1 RHHRADDDQRRAR
14 RRRQVDLAHREGW
27 PAGQGRLLAGPGV
40 LLELRGVSKSFG
52 GLAVLDGV
60 DLTVEAGAVHALIGP
75 NGSGKTTLLNCVSGI
90 LAADAGGIRFH
101 DTPLDDLAPHR
112 RTRLGLARTFQ
123 NIRLFGGLTVLDN
136 VLVGRHCRT
145 HAGLFR
151 AWTRPPFT
159 RLAEERASRDR
170 GRALLALVGLAGR
183 ALEPAEGLPL
193 ADQRR
198 LEIAR
203 ALAAEPSLLLLDE
216 PAAGMNATEKQGMNR
231 LIRDI
236 VAGGCTVVLVEHD
249 IGLVMDISSRVTV
262 LNFGQKIADGPPAS
276 VRRDPLVVEAYL
288 GQDA

>member
-1 RHHRADDDQRRAR
+1 VA
-14 RRRQVDLAHREGW
+14 
-27 PAGQGRLLAGPGV
+27 

-52 GLAVLDGV
+52 GLRVLDGV

-75 NGSGKTTLLNCVSGI
+75 NGSGKTTLLNCVSGV
-90 LAADAGGIRFH
+90 LAADAGGIRLR
-101 DTPLDDLAPHR
+101 DVALDDLAPHR

-123 NIRLFGGLTVLDN
+123 NVRLFAGLSVLDN

-151 AWTRPPFT
+151 AWTRLPF
-159 RLAEERASRDR
+159 RLLPEERASRDR

>member
-1 RHHRADDDQRRAR
+1 M
-14 RRRQVDLAHREGW
+14 
-27 PAGQGRLLAGPGV
+27 
-40 LLELRGVSKSFG
+40 
-52 GLAVLDGV
+52 
-60 DLTVEAGAVHALIGP
+60 
-75 NGSGKTTLLNCVSGI
+75 
-90 LAADAGGIRFH
+90 
-101 DTPLDDLAPHR
+101 
-112 RTRLGLARTFQ
+112 
-123 NIRLFGGLTVLDN
+123 LDN

-151 AWTRPPFT
+151 AWTRLPF
-159 RLAEERASRDR
+159 RLLPEERASRDR

-236 VAGGCTVVLVEHD
+236 VASGCTVVLVEHD

>member
-1 RHHRADDDQRRAR
+1 VA
-14 RRRQVDLAHREGW
+14 
-27 PAGQGRLLAGPGV
+27 

-52 GLAVLDGV
+52 GLRVLDGV

-90 LAADAGGIRFH
+90 LAADAGGIRLR
-101 DTPLDDLAPHR
+101 DVALDDLAPHR

-123 NIRLFGGLTVLDN
+123 NVRLFAGLSVLDN

-151 AWTRPPFT
+151 AWTRLPF
-159 RLAEERASRDR
+159 RLLPEERASRDR

-236 VAGGCTVVLVEHD
+236 VAIGCTVVLVEHD

-262 LNFGQKIADGPPAS
+262 LNFGQKIADGLPAS

>member
-1 RHHRADDDQRRAR
+1 MA
-14 RRRQVDLAHREGW
+14 
-27 PAGQGRLLAGPGV
+27 

-52 GLAVLDGV
+52 GLRVLDGV

-90 LAADAGGIRFH
+90 LAADAGGIRLR
-101 DTPLDDLAPHR
+101 DVALDDLAPHR

-123 NIRLFGGLTVLDN
+123 NVRLFAGLSVLDN

-151 AWTRPPFT
+151 AWTRLPF
-159 RLAEERASRDR
+159 RLLPEERASRDR

-236 VAGGCTVVLVEHD
+236 VASGCTVVLVEHD

>member
-1 RHHRADDDQRRAR
+1 VA
-14 RRRQVDLAHREGW
+14 
-27 PAGQGRLLAGPGV
+27 

-52 GLAVLDGV
+52 GLRVLDGV

-90 LAADAGGIRFH
+90 LAADAGGIRLR
-101 DTPLDDLAPHR
+101 DVALDDLAPHR

-123 NIRLFGGLTVLDN
+123 NVRLFAGLSVLDN

-151 AWTRPPFT
+151 AWTRLPF
-159 RLAEERASRDR
+159 RLLPEERASRDR

-236 VAGGCTVVLVEHD
+236 VASGCTVVLVEHD

-262 LNFGQKIADGPPAS
+262 LNFGQKIADGLPAS

>member
-1 RHHRADDDQRRAR
+1 VA
-14 RRRQVDLAHREGW
+14 
-27 PAGQGRLLAGPGV
+27 

-52 GLAVLDGV
+52 GLRVLDGV

-90 LAADAGGIRFH
+90 LAADAGGIRLR
-101 DTPLDDLAPHR
+101 DIPLDDLAPHR

-123 NIRLFGGLTVLDN
+123 NVRLFAGLSVLDN
-136 VLVGRHCRT
+136 VLVGGHCRT
-145 HAGLFR
+145 QAGLLR
-151 AWTRPPFT
+151 AWTRLPFR
-159 RLAEERASRDR
+159 RLPEERASRERAR
-170 GRALLALVGLAGR
+170 GLLALVGLSGR
-183 ALEPAEGLPL
+183 VLEPAEGLPL

-216 PAAGMNATEKQGMNR
+216 PAAGMNTTEKQGMNR

-236 VAGGCTVVLVEHD
+236 VASGCTVVLVEHD
-249 IGLVMDISSRVTV
+249 IGLVMDVSSRVTV
-262 LNFGQKIADGPPAS
+262 LNFGQKIADGPPAT

>member
-1 RHHRADDDQRRAR
+1 VA
-14 RRRQVDLAHREGW
+14 
-27 PAGQGRLLAGPGV
+27 

-52 GLAVLDGV
+52 GLRVLDGV

-90 LAADAGGIRFH
+90 LAADAGGIRLR
-101 DTPLDDLAPHR
+101 DVALDDLAPHR

-123 NIRLFGGLTVLDN
+123 NVRLFAGLSVLDN

-151 AWTRPPFT
+151 AWTRLLC
-159 RLAEERASRDR
+159 RLLPEERASRDR

-236 VAGGCTVVLVEHD
+236 VASGCTVVLVEHD
-249 IGLVMDISSRVTV
+249 IGLVMDISNRVTV

>member
-1 RHHRADDDQRRAR
+1 MA
-14 RRRQVDLAHREGW
+14 
-27 PAGQGRLLAGPGV
+27 
-40 LLELRGVSKSFG
+40 LLELRGVTKSFG
-52 GLAVLDGV
+52 GLRVLDGV
-60 DLTVEAGAVHALIGP
+60 DLVVEAGAVHALIGP

-101 DTPLDDLAPHR
+101 DTPLDDLAPHQ

-145 HAGLFR
+145 HAGLLR
-151 AWTRPPFT
+151 AWMRLPFSRP
-159 RLAEERASRDR
+159 AEERASRER
-170 GRALLALVGLAGR
+170 ARALLALVGLGGR
-183 ALEPAEGLPL
+183 ALETAEGLPL

-203 ALAAEPSLLLLDE
+203 ALAAETSLLLLDE

-249 IGLVMDISSRVTV
+249 IGLVMDVSSRVTV
-262 LNFGQKIADGPPAS
+262 LNFGQKIAEGSPSA
-276 VRRDPLVVEAYL
+276 VRRDPQVVEAYL

>member
-1 RHHRADDDQRRAR
+1 VA
-14 RRRQVDLAHREGW
+14 
-27 PAGQGRLLAGPGV
+27 

-52 GLAVLDGV
+52 GLRVLDGV

-90 LAADAGGIRFH
+90 LAADAGGIRLR
-101 DTPLDDLAPHR
+101 DVALDDLAPHR

-123 NIRLFGGLTVLDN
+123 NVRLFAGLSVLDN

-151 AWTRPPFT
+151 AWTRLPF
-159 RLAEERASRDR
+159 RLLPEERASRDR

-236 VAGGCTVVLVEHD
+236 VASGCTVVLVEHD

-262 LNFGQKIADGPPAS
+262 LNFGQRIADGPPAC